1 MVRRH
6 FFGASL
12 IPLVFVFA
20 LAACGARAP
29 ASGVQGQ
36 ATSIGPRWSD
46 SAYKSQDRDD
56 AWHFAYAVQS
66 WAAEQNGHVI
76 MIPARHTIVADRMF
90 FADEFSHIPLR
101 SFRGVRPQ
109 DPDQVIVLKHMWTT
123 HASSWDYD
131 TDIKFVLYGPGFVKE
146 GVRLGKTTLQNIAP
160 TYARMIGT
168 PPPGGS
174 MGRVMTE
181 ALVPTSK
188 RPKVILTIVMDG
200 GGRTLYEAWPDA
212 WPVIKGLAAR
222 GVEYTDAKVTQLET
236 ATAVSHAAIG
246 TGGYPFATR
255 IVGNEIYDP
264 ARNQVINSFPDLSPE
279 FVKAPTLADE
289 YGVTARHKPVVIGTS
304 FQDRAAIGMV
314 GHGAA
319 HHPGNKS
326 HIVILF
332 DRPRTPAL
340 RAEFPGDE
348 QEHRLMTNIALFSFP
363 AYLRGR
369 SPTPYVKELTGG
381 TGVWMG
387 HKIDDTGNVRFSPA
401 YVNFEC
407 DNMLL
412 MLDREP
418 IDQADVTSLIYISMK
433 PTDYAAHRW
442 GLESLEAR
450 EALRA
455 QDACV
460 GRLIEKLNA
469 RVGESNYVVTIT
481 ADHGMMPM
489 PEVVNGHRLFLRTL
503 LEMIDKKF
511 GARISLGGGFINL
524 WFDQKKMKEIGIAN
538 GDIAAYLRSL
548 TAGEYY
554 GPPEKWPAYLP
565 YRRDERLFFNA
576 YTYEQVEAYVK
587 ANPTQWM
594 VNPYATDGTAVTL
607 EHDLERLYA
616 TRSGMGYL
624 AHGADGDETL
634 PRIDGTHYFYR
645 DGSELEAE
653 RETFEALQQSAR

>member
-1 MVRRH
+1 
-6 FFGASL
+6 
-12 IPLVFVFA
+12 
-20 LAACGARAP
+20 
-29 ASGVQGQ
+29 
-36 ATSIGPRWSD
+36 
-46 SAYKSQDRDD
+46 
-56 AWHFAYAVQS
+56 
-66 WAAEQNGHVI
+66 
-76 MIPARHTIVADRMF
+76 
-90 FADEFSHIPLR
+90 
-101 SFRGVRPQ
+101 
-109 DPDQVIVLKHMWTT
+109 
-123 HASSWDYD
+123 
-131 TDIKFVLYGPGFVKE
+131 
-146 GVRLGKTTLQNIAP
+146 
-160 TYARMIGT
+160 
-168 PPPGGS
+168 
-174 MGRVMTE
+174 
-181 ALVPTSK
+181 
-188 RPKVILTIVMDG
+188 
-200 GGRTLYEAWPDA
+200 
-212 WPVIKGLAAR
+212 
-222 GVEYTDAKVTQLET
+222 
-236 ATAVSHAAIG
+236 
-246 TGGYPFATR
+246 
-255 IVGNEIYDP
+255 
-264 ARNQVINSFPDLSPE
+264 
-279 FVKAPTLADE
+279 
-289 YGVTARHKPVVIGTS
+289 
-304 FQDRAAIGMV
+304 
-314 GHGAA
+314 
-319 HHPGNKS
+319 
-326 HIVILF
+326 
-332 DRPRTPAL
+332 
-340 RAEFPGDE
+340 
-348 QEHRLMTNIALFSFP
+348 EHRLMTNIAHFSFP

-412 MLDREP
+412 MQHREP
-418 IDQADVTSLIYISMK
+418 IDQADVTSLIYMSMK

-442 GLESLEAR
+442 GLESLEVR

-607 EHDLERLYA
+607 EHDLERLDA

-624 AHGADGDETL
+624 VDGGFL
-634 PRIDGTHYFYR
+634 RLG
-645 DGSELEAE
+645 E
-653 RETFEALQQSAR
+653 REGREVALGLVGRFWMPSGGRVKVRPDAFRDFAEPGNAKVVWTFAVEPLGTGTTRLVTETRVQCLDAASRRRFRLYWLVVRPFSGLIRHAMLGAVAREATRPAATRPV